1 MRLRTLKTVTKNT
14 VAFVIAFILAF
25 IIIDIFFTINYALG
39 SEIKN
44 TNKHRHL
51 LDAICK
57 VESNC
62 QSDAVGD
69 NGNAIGAYQIWYD
82 YWYDA
87 VTFRDD
93 DDLKLSD
100 GYESCYD
107 KDYSEKVVLVYWE
120 RYATMKRL
128 GRTPTDE
135 DRARIHNGGPNG
147 YKKEATDGYWNKVKK
162 RLDE

>member
-1 MRLRTLKTVTKNT
+1 MKISLIPLCLIAATSVGAEKPNT
-14 VAFVIAFILAF
+14 
-25 IIIDIFFTINYALG
+25 
-39 SEIKN
+39 E
-44 TNKHRHL
+44 L
-51 LDAICK
+51 LDAICQ

-62 QSDAVGD
+62 NPDAVGD

-87 VTFRDD
+87 VTFSDD
-93 DDLKLSD
+93 DDLELSD
-100 GYESCYD
+100 EYKSCYD

-147 YKKEATDGYWNKVKK
+147 YKIDATDGYWDKVKK
-162 RLDE
+162 RLDD